1 MNLSATSAPHSSNEA
16 PAACGAPGG
25 STLPSPSGETTTVSR
40 PYRMPRTYDCVSER
54 AGTLLIGLGCKMT
67 SGR

>member
-1 MNLSATSAPHSSNEA
+1 MPPPTLNSEE
-16 PAACGAPGG
+16 PGNPRQG
-25 STLPSPSGETTTVSR
+25 RETTTVPR
-40 PYRMPRTYDCVSER
+40 PYHIPRTYDCVSER